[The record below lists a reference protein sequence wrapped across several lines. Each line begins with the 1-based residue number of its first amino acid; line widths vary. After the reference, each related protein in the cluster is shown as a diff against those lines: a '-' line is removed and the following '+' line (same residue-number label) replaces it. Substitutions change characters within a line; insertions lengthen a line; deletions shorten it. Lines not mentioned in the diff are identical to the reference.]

1 MTIPTELS
9 LRDTFQFGLTWRR
22 GMTLLLLSLFCSAVG
37 ADVLPARSRPPS
49 FEYAQCFNA
58 CQIERDRLLSV
69 CSVPDN
75 PNRPLYDKPLNCT
88 DTNKKEFLA
97 CLSMCPAD
105 TGAEDVP

>member
-1 MTIPTELS
+1 MNSSI
-9 LRDTFQFGLTWRR
+9 RRNFQDSVQFPVTLRR
-22 GMTLLLLSLFCSAVG
+22 GMPVLLLSLFGSGVG

-75 PNRPLYDKPLNCT
+75 PNRPLYNKPLNCT
-88 DTNKKEFLA
+88 ETNKKEFLA

-105 TGAEDVP
+105 TGAEDDP